1 MIIELEKGKN
11 YAVRFYVKD
20 CFGRM
25 KRPYKSGF
33 PSRKAA
39 QLWEAQERARLE
51 GETFTKET
59 ITFVRLFKEW
69 RGSLIKKDVSPRTL
83 EKYDLYHSYIAEYL
97 DHLPLQK
104 INERICQRII
114 DMRLDS
120 PATCAELRKL
130 MSASF
135 NYARKKRWMRENP
148 MEFVDVPT
156 YRPKKIP
163 AYDFDDIRTLF
174 SALRAEN
181 SKLYTPVLCACLFSA
196 TREEVCV
203 LQETD
208 IQRAKDGSF
217 RLSLERALITVNGRS
232 IIKTQKTENR
242 RRSFI
247 ISAALFEE
255 NGKRHCESLSML
267 QPKRIQYPTE
277 HDLQCLFEIPC
288 RPFSKRNDFS
298 QAARRVRQCL
308 QAPESRSRYHLPNDG
323 AFFLQS
329 DRRTLRHRR
338 RAINC

>member
-51 GETFTKET
+51 GETFSKET
-59 ITFVRLFKEW
+59 ITFARLFKEW

-104 INERICQRII
+104 INERICQKII

-156 YRPKKIP
+156 YRPKRIP
-163 AYDFDDIRTLF
+163 AYDFDDIRTLLF
-174 SALRAEN
+174 RFACGKFKALYARI
-181 SKLYTPVLCACLFSA
+181 
-196 TREEVCV
+196 VC
-203 LQETD
+203 
-208 IQRAKDGSF
+208 
-217 RLSLERALITVNGRS
+217 LSLFRYP
-232 IIKTQKTENR
+232 
-242 RRSFI
+242 RRSLRT
-247 ISAALFEE
+247 SRNRYTAYKRRLFPIE
-255 NGKRHCESLSML
+255 
-267 QPKRIQYPTE
+267 P
-277 HDLQCLFEIPC
+277 
-288 RPFSKRNDFS
+288 
-298 QAARRVRQCL
+298 
-308 QAPESRSRYHLPNDG
+308 
-323 AFFLQS
+323 
-329 DRRTLRHRR
+329 
-338 RAINC
+338 